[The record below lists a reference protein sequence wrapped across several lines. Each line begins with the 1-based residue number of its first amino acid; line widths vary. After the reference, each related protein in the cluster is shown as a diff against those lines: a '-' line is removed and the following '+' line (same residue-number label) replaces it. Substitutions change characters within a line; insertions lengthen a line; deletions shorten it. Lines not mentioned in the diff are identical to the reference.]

1 MNVKLRALVGLAIV
15 ALMVGAC
22 GTGGT
27 ATTGP
32 TAAVPSAAASS
43 GAEVPSAAAPSASL
57 DTTPVTI
64 KVWDYYGDSTPIKP
78 ALDGFKKEFPW
89 ITVDYQALDW
99 DSMNEKFKA
108 GLGAGEVPDLATLD
122 MTWIPTLAAN
132 GALDDLT
139 SISGGMLN
147 GTPITDQ
154 YTQGAQDA
162 MHFGNEM
169 VAMLYDFDTYSLYYR
184 KDLFD
189 AKGIAVPTNWDEL
202 RAAAKALAESSKPG
216 GKPDKYLT
224 AIRPNSFHFS
234 QYLYQDGGSLLNDDN
249 TEAVFNS
256 DAGVAAVDIQKE
268 ILDDGSG
275 KYWADADGD
284 LTPAIK
290 SGEVAMFQDGP
301 YYMGLLK
308 TGVPEQSGKWAVA
321 TAPFAKQPGSYLGGT
336 GLGIPVQAEH
346 KDAAWQL
353 IQYLLRP
360 ENQVGVFTY
369 AGAAPATTAALKSS
383 ELTKPDP
390 YFGGEAPFS
399 VFLESMA
406 TSRPFP
412 YVGAWDDIDV
422 AIADAMQKALLGK
435 ADVKQALDEAVTETN
450 NLLKK

>member
-1 MNVKLRALVGLAIV
+1 M
-15 ALMVGAC
+15 
-22 GTGGT
+22 
-27 ATTGP
+27 
-32 TAAVPSAAASS
+32 
-43 GAEVPSAAAPSASL
+43 
-57 DTTPVTI
+57 
-64 KVWDYYGDSTPIKP
+64 
-78 ALDGFKKEFPW
+78 
-89 ITVDYQALDW
+89 
-99 DSMNEKFKA
+99 
-108 GLGAGEVPDLATLD
+108 
-122 MTWIPTLAAN
+122 
-132 GALDDLT
+132 
-139 SISGGMLN
+139 
-147 GTPITDQ
+147 
-154 YTQGAQDA
+154 
-162 MHFGNEM
+162 
-169 VAMLYDFDTYSLYYR
+169 
-184 KDLFD
+184 
-189 AKGIAVPTNWDEL
+189 
-202 RAAAKALAESSKPG
+202 
-216 GKPDKYLT
+216 T

-360 ENQVGVFTY
+360 ENQIGVFTY

-390 YFGGEAPFS
+390 YFGGEAPVQRLPRVDGDVATVPVRRRVGRHRRGDRRRDAEGLAGQGGRQAGARRRRHRNERPAQEVTGRDRAVVATTGRDRAMTATIARRFRGAS
-399 VFLESMA
+399 AGYLLIAPAVVVTVVFLLIPMVVSGYWSLTQYNGIKPPVSSGSRI
-406 TSRPFP
+406 TS
-412 YVGAWDDIDV
+412 
-422 AIADAMQKALLGK
+422 
-435 ADVKQALDEAVTETN
+435 TS
-450 NLLKK
+450 